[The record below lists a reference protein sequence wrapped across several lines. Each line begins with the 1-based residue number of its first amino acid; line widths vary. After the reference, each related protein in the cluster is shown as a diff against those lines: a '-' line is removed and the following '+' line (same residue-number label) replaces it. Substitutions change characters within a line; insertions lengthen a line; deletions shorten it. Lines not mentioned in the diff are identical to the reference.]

1 DQPLD
6 RIIEGE
12 IPRGGGLWILLGE
25 KAFHRLGLRVGEII
39 TLGSPSSTSILTLQV
54 TGVYR
59 TGGLRDYEALVPL
72 EIGVELGSLPRGTI
86 SAIRV
91 GGINGKE
98 LGSLLRTLY
107 NLTLIHEAGR
117 GEIIILDSLNAPV
130 ASFKMEG
137 RSHTLLLPFGYY
149 TVIYR
154 ESYLTADLSSFLLRE
169 NLTITLGVPGKESY
183 RLMVVAPKAD
193 HLTLTREDGLSI
205 QGRLEGDTWVFDA
218 PLGLYTLMMDGGS
231 YLVPLLGD
239 TTFNPSHPQVAM
251 ERVVVRVQWQ
261 DGRGVTDYLISLRSA
276 DGVLVSSM
284 RSLSPE
290 ASINLPP
297 GEYEAEVSKPPYT
310 SRVRFKVPGEEV
322 WVVLP
327 SVSNPGRITPSL
339 FQQLKAVTPI
349 EASTAT
355 LTSLTGIT
363 TSSITALAL
372 SLAILSMIAVFTVQ
386 RGLYKSAEDN
396 LQVLTILGAGRK
408 SFLKIIWIKLLGLNI
423 ALGLASAY
431 STLRIHEFLSSKIQ
445 LSVLG
450 YGIEPD
456 PPLALIYSLTLCIVS
471 WLLLLARLPSE
482 AEV

>member
-1 DQPLD
+1 MIAVKVLRPKALLGFSLAMMISLTTATQTLILLKGFSESLSYSLGGLEEGLIIMQEGAKSIHTSRVPASIAESLRRIEGVEAHPMTLTPTTLNGYPIVIRGVEALDQPLD

-72 EIGVELGSLPRGTI
+72 EIGVELGGLPRGTI

-183 RLMVVAPKAD
+183 RLRVVAPKAD

-310 SRVRFKVPGEEV
+310 SRVRFKVPGEE
-322 WVVLP
+322 
-327 SVSNPGRITPSL
+327 
-339 FQQLKAVTPI
+339 
-349 EASTAT
+349 
-355 LTSLTGIT
+355 
-363 TSSITALAL
+363 
-372 SLAILSMIAVFTVQ
+372 
-386 RGLYKSAEDN
+386 
-396 LQVLTILGAGRK
+396 
-408 SFLKIIWIKLLGLNI
+408 
-423 ALGLASAY
+423 
-431 STLRIHEFLSSKIQ
+431 
-445 LSVLG
+445 
-450 YGIEPD
+450 
-456 PPLALIYSLTLCIVS
+456 
-471 WLLLLARLPSE
+471 
-482 AEV
+482 